1 MMLKL
6 LSVFIFLAASFS
18 AVASPVQLTG
28 VKFPNHVEEGS
39 EPVTVSV
46 QATEPGAAL
55 PGFSELVP
63 FALRSPDQQEAGSCL
78 YMSLTGIAEWWLARL
93 HPTISRAPDGPIDLS
108 ERYMMNIAGLDE
120 DSNGVPNWKTD
131 SIYLYNRAGG
141 AMLNTNYRFTKGWY
155 ARRNGQVVPATAGAT
170 GAAYDTNYN
179 WIDQRPV
186 KAPLVKLPTFQRT
199 VIYADPAS
207 NQWDTGVMPDN
218 IADRIKTALRTN
230 KAPVQVIYNH
240 FGYWHSTVILGYDD
254 NGNNNDCHFVRHFMD
269 YMGKKENTLRA
280 QAAKEKDPG
289 TRDSLLSQANKVG
302 AALTGTL
309 RSFNA
314 GGGCHPGVFYVRDS
328 IYADPN
334 GPKYEYDPSNR
345 GADSPYVKSTV
356 MLEYDWVRTMAN
368 HVNQITAQ

>member
-218 IADRIKTALRTN
+218 IADRIKTA
-230 KAPVQVIYNH
+230 
-240 FGYWHSTVILGYDD
+240 
-254 NGNNNDCHFVRHFMD
+254 
-269 YMGKKENTLRA
+269 
-280 QAAKEKDPG
+280 
-289 TRDSLLSQANKVG
+289 
-302 AALTGTL
+302 
-309 RSFNA
+309 
-314 GGGCHPGVFYVRDS
+314 
-328 IYADPN
+328 
-334 GPKYEYDPSNR
+334 
-345 GADSPYVKSTV
+345 
-356 MLEYDWVRTMAN
+356 
-368 HVNQITAQ
+368 